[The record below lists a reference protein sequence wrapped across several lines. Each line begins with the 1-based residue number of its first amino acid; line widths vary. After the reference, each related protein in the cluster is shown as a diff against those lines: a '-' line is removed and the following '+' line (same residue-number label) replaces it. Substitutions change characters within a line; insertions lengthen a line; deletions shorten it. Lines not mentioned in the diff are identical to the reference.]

1 MNNLVGRAGGESR
14 NGIPWTTIQARLLP
28 VRTQLA
34 HLGKPGT
41 RTRRPSLHVITPP
54 GDAPFRSGPPYRR
67 TALALSPAL
76 IYIRVSSN
84 IFRGFGGW
92 PLRAAF
98 FVLDQ
103 DDHPHH
109 TGLEGRVA
117 HAIAPALLDMGFEL
131 VRVAILG
138 REHPTVQI
146 MADRADGSLITV
158 EDCEAISHA
167 IGAIL
172 DVEDPIPGNWTL
184 EVSSAG
190 IDRPLT
196 RVRDWNRFAGHL
208 AKAELNM
215 PLAGRKRF
223 SGIVLGADREHGRLR
238 LDDGSEVAL
247 PLADLRHARLVL
259 TDALIEASSPQ
270 RPPN

>member
-1 MNNLVGRAGGESR
+1 MRSGAWFTVPVTSPRVTPSPENLTAGLVL
-14 NGIPWTTIQARLLP
+14 PPRLL
-28 VRTQLA
+28 
-34 HLGKPGT
+34 
-41 RTRRPSLHVITPP
+41 
-54 GDAPFRSGPPYRR
+54 YRC
-67 TALALSPAL
+67 T
-76 IYIRVSSN
+76 SSN

-98 FVLDQ
+98 FVLDSSVTDS

-117 HAIAPALLDMGFEL
+117 GAIAPAIADMGFEL

-146 MADRADGSLITV
+146 MADRADGALITV

-167 IGAIL
+167 VGAIL

-196 RVRDWNRFAGHL
+196 RAKDWNRFSGHL
-208 AKAELNM
+208 AKAETNM
-215 PLAGRKRF
+215 P
-223 SGIVLGADREHGRLR
+223 HGRLR
-238 LDDGSEVAL
+238 LEDGTEVAL
-247 PLADLRHARLVL
+247 PLADLRRARLVL
-259 TDALIEASSPQ
+259 TDALIEASA
-270 RPPN
+270 PNKPAN